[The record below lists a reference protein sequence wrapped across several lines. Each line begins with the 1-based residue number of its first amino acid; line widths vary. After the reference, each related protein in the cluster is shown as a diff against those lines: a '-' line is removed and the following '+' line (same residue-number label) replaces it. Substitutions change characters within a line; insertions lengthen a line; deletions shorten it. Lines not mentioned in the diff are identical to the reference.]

1 MFQRLRRRGDE
12 RGANLVEFALVA
24 PLLFALLFG
33 MVEFGWAFAQNLD
46 VKHTA
51 REAGRLAAVNA
62 TEAEIIDRVCNN
74 DLLNPDFI
82 QEISR
87 TPTGTLE
94 VGDSASLTVS
104 ADLQQ
109 ITGMFGWAL
118 SSVSPL
124 SSTVDFRIEQETDAW
139 DGSNLASCP

>member
-1 MFQRLRRRGDE
+1 MIKRLRRPGSE
-12 RGANLVEFALVA
+12 EGANLVEFALVA

-33 MVEFGWAFAQNLD
+33 MIEFGWAFAQNLD

-62 TEAEIIDRVCNN
+62 TTAEIESRVCNN
-74 DLLNPDFI
+74 DILDSDFV

-87 TPTGTLE
+87 SG
-94 VGDSASLTVS
+94 GDDAGDTAIVTVS

-109 ITGMFGWAL
+109 ITGLFNWAL
-118 SSVSPL
+118 DAVSPI
-124 SSTVDFRIEQETDAW
+124 SSTVEFRLEQDADAW
-139 DGSNLASCP
+139 DGSNLAPCP

>member
-1 MFQRLRRRGDE
+1 MTRPKRHGNE

-33 MVEFGWAFAQNLD
+33 MIEFGWAFAQNLD

-51 REAGRLAAVNA
+51 REAGRLATVDA
-62 TEAEIIDRVCNN
+62 TAAEIEARVCNN

-82 QEISR
+82 TEISR
-87 TPTGTLE
+87 SG
-94 VGDSASLTVS
+94 GDDAGETATLTVS

-109 ITGMFGWAL
+109 LTGLFSWVLGGKSL
-118 SSVSPL
+118 T
-124 SSTVDFRIEQETDAW
+124 STVEFRLEQDATGW
-139 DGSNLASCP
+139 DGSDLAPCP

>member
-1 MFQRLRRRGDE
+1 MFQKLRSRGDE

-33 MVEFGWAFAQNLD
+33 MIEFGWAFAQNLD

-62 TEAEIIDRVCNN
+62 TATEIENRVCNN
-74 DLLNPDFI
+74 DILDPAFV

-87 TPTGTLE
+87 AGGTAA
-94 VGDSASLTVS
+94 GDTATLTISV
-104 ADLQQ
+104 DLQQ
-109 ITGMFGWAL
+109 ITGLFGWAL
-118 SSVSPL
+118 NAVSPL
-124 SSTVDFRIEQETDAW
+124 SSTVEFRVEQDLDAW
-139 DGSNLASCP
+139 NGSDLAPCGP

>member
-1 MFQRLRRRGDE
+1 MNIRPGRKGSE

-33 MVEFGWAFAQNLD
+33 MIEFGWAFAQNLD

-51 REAGRLAAVNA
+51 REAGRLATVNA
-62 TEAEIIDRVCNN
+62 TAGEIEGRVCNN

-82 QEISR
+82 TEISR
-87 TPTGTLE
+87 AG
-94 VGDSASLTVS
+94 GDEAGETATLTVS

-109 ITGMFGWAL
+109 LTGFFSWAL
-118 SSVSPL
+118 GGTSL
-124 SSTVDFRIEQETDAW
+124 TSTVEFRLEQDPDAW
-139 DGSNLASCP
+139 DGTDLAPCP

>member
-1 MFQRLRRRGDE
+1 MLKKLRRRGNE

-33 MVEFGWAFAQNLD
+33 MIEFGWAFAQNLD

-62 TEAEIIDRVCNN
+62 TPAEISNRVCNN
-74 DLLNPDFI
+74 DLLNSDLI
-82 QEISR
+82 DEISR
-87 TPTGTLE
+87 TAGTLE
-94 VGDSASLTVS
+94 VGESASLTVS

-109 ITGMFGWAL
+109 LTGLFDWAL
-118 SSVSPL
+118 SGVNPL
-124 SSTVDFRIEQETDAW
+124 SSTVEFRIEQETDAW
-139 DGSNLASCP
+139 DGSNLAPCP

>member
-1 MFQRLRRRGDE
+1 MFQRLRGQRGEE

-33 MVEFGWAFAQNLD
+33 MIEFGWAFAQNLD

-62 TEAEIIDRVCNN
+62 TETEIRDRVCNN
-74 DLLNPDFI
+74 DLLDPDLVT
-82 QEISR
+82 EISR
-87 TPTGTLE
+87 SDDGTPEAGET
-94 VGDSASLTVS
+94 ATVTVA

-109 ITGMFGWAL
+109 ITGLFNWAL

-124 SSTVDFRIEQETDAW
+124 SSTVEFRLEQDPDAW
-139 DGSNLASCP
+139 DGTAMGCP